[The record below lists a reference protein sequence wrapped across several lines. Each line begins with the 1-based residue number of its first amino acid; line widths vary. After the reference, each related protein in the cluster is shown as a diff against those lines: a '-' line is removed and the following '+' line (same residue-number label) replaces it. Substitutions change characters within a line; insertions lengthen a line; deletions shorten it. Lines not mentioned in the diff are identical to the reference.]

1 VTSSKAEPRIVIV
14 GAGHSGGRA
23 AEALRGAGFVGPIL
37 MLGAEPYPPYERPP
51 LSKELLAGSIGIE
64 KTYVRPL
71 SWYRENGVTLRLGCT
86 VSGLDLGARRVRI
99 EGGGDEAFDRLLLAT
114 GARARRLRTSGGE
127 NKRIYYIRE
136 IADCLALR
144 ERLRPETRVAIIG
157 AGFIGLEVASVARM
171 AGCAVA
177 VIELAAQPLARV
189 VAPEIGNWYARL
201 HESRGVELRTGTSV
215 QAIEDA
221 GTALRLKLGDGETVE
236 ADLAVAGVGAIPNTE
251 LAAAAGLAVEDGIVV
266 DAFGRTAD
274 PEVFAAG
281 DVTRHFNP
289 ILGRHI
295 RLEAWQNAQNQ
306 AIAVAKI
313 MAGGS
318 EPFAEVPWF
327 WTDQYDVNLQIAGAP
342 ERWER
347 LVWRGDPG
355 ERAFTLFYLAGSRVV
370 AANTVNNARDMR
382 FARML
387 IHSGKSVD
395 SAALGDP
402 AVKLQDLAR

>member
-1 VTSSKAEPRIVIV
+1 MTSTEAEPRIVIV

-23 AEALRGAGFVGPIL
+23 AEALRAAGFAGPIL

-51 LSKELLAGSIGIE
+51 LSKELLAGSIEIE
-64 KTYVRPL
+64 RTYVRPL
-71 SWYRENGVTLRLGCT
+71 AWYGENGVALRLGCT
-86 VSGLDLGARRVRI
+86 ASALDLRTRRVLI
-99 EGGGDEAFDRLLLAT
+99 EGGGSEAFGRLLLAT
-114 GARARRLRTSGGE
+114 GARARRLRSPGAE
-127 NKRIYYIRE
+127 SRRIHYIRD

-144 ERLRPETRVAIIG
+144 ERLRPDTRVAIIG
-157 AGFIGLEVASVARM
+157 AGFIGLEVASVARQR
-171 AGCAVA
+171 GCAVA
-177 VIELAAQPLARV
+177 VIEFAPQPLARV
-189 VAPEIGNWYARL
+189 VAPEIGAWYARL

-215 QAIEDA
+215 EAIEDT
-221 GTALRLKLGDGETVE
+221 GSGLRLRLSDGETVE
-236 ADLAVAGVGAIPNTE
+236 ADLTVAGIGAVPNTE
-251 LAAAAGLAVEDGIVV
+251 LAASAGLAVDDGIVV

-274 PEVFAAG
+274 PAVFAAG

-289 ILGRHI
+289 ILNRHI

-306 AIAVAKI
+306 AIAVAKV

-342 ERWER
+342 ERWDR
-347 LVWRGDPG
+347 LVWRGDPNQ
-355 ERAFTLFYLAGSRVV
+355 RAFTLFYLAEDRVV
-370 AANTVNNARDMR
+370 AANTVNNPRDMR

-387 IHSGKSVD
+387 IQSGKTVD
-395 SAALGDP
+395 AAALADP